1 MTDLPLLSRLLRE
14 AFSGEPWH
22 ADSFRDLV
30 IDVPA
35 ELAAARPI
43 PGAHSIWEITL
54 HCDAWM
60 RILRLRL
67 LGAPDETPP
76 PATDYPAV
84 GEASAAAWQAAIEN
98 LEEAERRLR
107 EQILQQAGG
116 RFDPGAPGYDA
127 RMHEQ
132 LLGGIAHLAHHGGQ
146 VTMLRRAMGLRA
158 SSRPG

>member
-1 MTDLPLLSRLLRE
+1 VTDLPLLSRLLRE

-22 ADSFRDLV
+22 GDSFRDLV

-35 ELAAARPI
+35 HLAAARPI

-54 HCDAWM
+54 HCDAWL

-67 LGAPDETPP
+67 LGAPDEPAP
-76 PATDYPAV
+76 PATDYPPVA
-84 GEASAAAWQAAIEN
+84 ETSAAAWQAALEN

-107 EQILQQAGG
+107 EMILQQPGG
-116 RFDPGAPGYDA
+116 RFDPASREYDG
-127 RMHEQ
+127 RMHAQ

-146 VTMLRRAMGLRA
+146 VTMLRRAMGLPA
-158 SSRPG
+158 SSLAG

>member
-1 MTDLPLLSRLLRE
+1 LTDLPLLSRLLRE

-22 ADSFRDLV
+22 GDSFRDRV
-30 IDVPA
+30 IDVTA
-35 ELAAARPI
+35 GLAAARPI

-67 LGAPDETPP
+67 LGAPDETAP

-84 GEASAAAWQAAIEN
+84 AETSPAAWQAALEN

-107 EQILQQAGG
+107 EMVLQQPGG
-116 RFDPGAPGYDA
+116 RFDPGSRDYDA
-127 RMHEQ
+127 RMHTQ

-146 VTMLRRAMGLRA
+146 VTMLRRAMGLGA